1 MLWCLSVALKRSPQ
15 KTTKGIA
22 IPTMED
28 DSTFIRGIFFTLLF
42 LAVLAVGAVL
52 KVMAEVTLPIAIAV
66 LLALVFHP
74 IVETLHSKF
83 KVPPIIGI
91 SIIFLFVFVIM
102 FFLGGLL
109 YSSAKTILSLYPKY
123 EERLLTIYLGIADI
137 FNFSYDEELS
147 LISNIWGQLGIRSSI
162 QKFAFSLSN
171 TLLGF
176 IKNLTVVA
184 LFVIFLI
191 TEMGL
196 FKVKAMAAL
205 DGKRPGRISAIIKDI
220 VSQVTRYISIK
231 FFISLLTGM
240 CVYVGTML
248 ISLDFPII
256 WGFIAFV
263 LNFIPNFGSIISGV
277 VTTLFALIQFWPRP
291 IPVILVALLIL
302 ATNMILGNF
311 IEPKIQGRNLGISPF
326 IILVSLS
333 VWGWL
338 WGFLGMIVALPMMV
352 ILKIICEN
360 ISYLYPIS
368 VMIGSKPPRKK

>member
-1 MLWCLSVALKRSPQ
+1 
-15 KTTKGIA
+15 
-22 IPTMED
+22 MED
-28 DSTFIRGIFFTLLF
+28 DSAFIRGIFFTLLF

-162 QKFAFSLSN
+162 QKLAFSLSN

-291 IPVILVALLIL
+291 MPVILVALLML

>member
-1 MLWCLSVALKRSPQ
+1 
-15 KTTKGIA
+15 
-22 IPTMED
+22 
-28 DSTFIRGIFFTLLF
+28 
-42 LAVLAVGAVL
+42 
-52 KVMAEVTLPIAIAV
+52 
-66 LLALVFHP
+66 
-74 IVETLHSKF
+74 
-83 KVPPIIGI
+83 
-91 SIIFLFVFVIM
+91 
-102 FFLGGLL
+102 
-109 YSSAKTILSLYPKY
+109 
-123 EERLLTIYLGIADI
+123 
-137 FNFSYDEELS
+137 
-147 LISNIWGQLGIRSSI
+147 
-162 QKFAFSLSN
+162 
-171 TLLGF
+171 
-176 IKNLTVVA
+176 
-184 LFVIFLI
+184 
-191 TEMGL
+191 MGL

-291 IPVILVALLIL
+291 MPVILVALLML